1 MLRNCIDS
9 IVKQMKQQHD
19 EHIKSVNISWQ
30 EKISEEI
37 ENRQKLFKSEIDR
50 FNSEKEKIRAETDAF
65 WQEKIKDI
73 ETMLKSEEEKCRTI
87 SERAKSTRN
96 ELQAMYADEIATLRQ
111 NLDDALKEKR
121 SLETTVGVLNG
132 EIQRLKQIEN
142 SQDDRFSVQY
152 DSKLSAVSK
161 TIQESFEKEKN
172 RLQMELNAKLEQ
184 EKEMKLKHQKELAAI
199 HQYFEARWANEMKKV
214 QDSQA
219 ENLKKLKV
227 NSKKMLEESLRKAK
241 EEYAIQFAEERRQ
254 ELQKHKEEL
263 ALLKTKH
270 EKEKKLLLDEKEN
283 SVKEATDLLE
293 KKFNENLEEI
303 QKNFTSSNLTRMS
316 EEQRKWEEEKLKLVT
331 SHRKQLSTLKQE
343 LKDRYQRQ
351 LQAQSATHNDEL
363 KHLEE
368 TYNRKIEEMTDMI
381 KGL

>member
-1 MLRNCIDS
+1 
-9 IVKQMKQQHD
+9 MKQQHD

-50 FNSEKEKIRAETDAF
+50 FNSEKEKIRAETDTF

-73 ETMLKSEEEKCRTI
+73 ETMLKSEEEKCRKI

-121 SLETTVGVLNG
+121 SLETTVGILNA

-227 NSKKMLEESLRKAK
+227 NSEKMLEENLRKAK
-241 EEYAIQFAEERRQ
+241 EEYAIQFSEERKQ

-263 ALLKTKH
+263 ALLKAKH
-270 EKEKKLLLDEKEN
+270 EKEKKFLLDEKEN

-303 QKNFTSSNLTRMS
+303 QKNFMSSNQSRMS

-351 LQAQSATHNDEL
+351 LQAQSAAHNDEL

>member
-1 MLRNCIDS
+1 M
-9 IVKQMKQQHD
+9 
-19 EHIKSVNISWQ
+19 SWQ

-37 ENRQKLFKSEIDR
+37 ENKQKFFKSEIDR
-50 FNSEKEKIRAETDAF
+50 FNSEKEKIRAETDTF

-73 ETMLKSEEEKCRTI
+73 ETMLKSEEEKCRKI

-121 SLETTVGVLNG
+121 SLETTVDVLNV

-142 SQDDRFSVQY
+142 SQDNRFSVQY

-199 HQYFEARWANEMKKV
+199 HEYFEARWANEMKKV

-219 ENLKKLKV
+219 ENLKKLKI
-227 NSKKMLEESLRKAK
+227 NSEQMLEENLRKAK
-241 EEYAIQFAEERRQ
+241 EEYAVQFDEERRQ
-254 ELQKHKEEL
+254 ELQRHKEEL
-263 ALLKTKH
+263 ALLKAKH
-270 EKEKKLLLDEKEN
+270 EKEKKFLTDEKEKA
-283 SVKEATDLLE
+283 VKEATDLLE

-303 QKNFTSSNLTRMS
+303 QKNVTSSSQSRMS
-316 EEQRKWEEEKLKLVT
+316 EEQRKWEEEKLKLIT
-331 SHRKQLSTLKQE
+331 SHRKQLSALKQE

-351 LQAQSATHNDEL
+351 LQAQSAAHDDEL

-368 TYNRKIEEMTDMI
+368 TYNKKVEEMTDMI
-381 KGL
+381 KGF